1 MSKDRSVQN
10 ENGAMPRRFFKL
22 LFLIIDWDKIK
33 VISEVFEK
41 DYSNFVFMSKARGT
55 ATSEILDILG
65 VGSTDKALILCLV
78 EGASTPVIIK
88 VARRKTGVRNTG
100 AGIAFTVPLS
110 GINAPIMDLFL
121 KTRAVVESAETVETA
136 ETGKKKEKKEDA
148 LMETTDKGEKM
159 EAKPVEIKN
168 NVIISILN
176 NGYSDEFMK
185 TAREAGA
192 RGGTVI
198 SARGLS
204 SQKTKRFLG
213 ISIQDEKEI
222 IIMLTDRENSLDI
235 MQAVSAAYGASSK
248 AEGIVFSLPA
258 DQVMSLNDIG

>member
-1 MSKDRSVQN
+1 MYKERNVYSKTPQ
-10 ENGAMPRRFFKL
+10 PLPCLKL
-22 LFLIIDWDKIK
+22 LCLIVDWNKIK
-33 VISEVFEK
+33 AISEAFEK
-41 DYSNFVFMSKARGT
+41 EHADFVFMSKAMGT

-65 VGSTDKALILCLV
+65 VGSTDKALILYLE
-78 EGASTPVIIK
+78 EGESTPVLIRA
-88 VARRKTGVRNTG
+88 VRRRMGVRGAG

-110 GINAPIMDLFL
+110 GINAPIMERFL
-121 KTRAVVESAETVETA
+121 NARGGTETA
-136 ETGKKKEKKEDA
+136 DAGNNDEKKGGESMEKTHTGEAMKEKA
-148 LMETTDKGEKM
+148 
-159 EAKPVEIKN
+159 VEIKN

-185 TAREAGA
+185 TARKAGA

-204 SQKTKRFLG
+204 SQKTKKFFG

-222 IIMLTDRENSLDI
+222 IIVLTDREKSLGI
-235 MQAVSAAYGASSK
+235 MQAVSAEYGASSK
-248 AEGIVFSLPA
+248 AEGIVFSLPV

>member
-1 MSKDRSVQN
+1 MFMPKDQSAQN
-10 ENGAMPRRFFKL
+10 EQGAAPRRFFKL
-22 LFLIIDWDKIK
+22 LFLIIDWDKIRA
-33 VISEVFEK
+33 ISEVFEK
-41 DYSNFVFMSKARGT
+41 DYSNFVFMSKAKGT

-88 VARRKTGVRNTG
+88 AVRRKMGVRSAG

-110 GINAPIMDLFL
+110 GINAPIMELFL
-121 KTRAVVESAETVETA
+121 KTQAIVES
-136 ETGKKKEKKEDA
+136 GKKNEKQEGMSTK
-148 LMETTDKGEKM
+148 TTDKGEKM
-159 EAKPVEIKN
+159 EAKTVEIKN

-185 TAREAGA
+185 TARDAGA

-204 SQKTKRFLG
+204 SQKTKKFFG
-213 ISIQDEKEI
+213 ISIQDEKEV
-222 IIMLTDRENSLDI
+222 IIMLTEREKSVGI

>member
-1 MSKDRSVQN
+1 MPKDLSVQN
-10 ENGAMPRRFFKL
+10 EQGGAPRHFFKL
-22 LFLIIDWDKIK
+22 LFLIIDWDKIRT
-33 VISEVFEK
+33 ISEVFEK

-78 EGASTPVIIK
+78 EGASTPVIIRM
-88 VARRKTGVRNTG
+88 ARRKMGVRSAG

-110 GINAPIMDLFL
+110 GINAPIMELFL
-121 KTRAVVESAETVETA
+121 ETRAAAETA
-136 ETGKKKEKKEDA
+136 ETGKKDEKQGDA
-148 LMETTDKGEKM
+148 STKTTDKGEEM
-159 EAKPVEIKN
+159 ETKPVEIKN

-185 TAREAGA
+185 TARDAGA

-198 SARGLS
+198 NARGLS
-204 SQKTKRFLG
+204 SQKTKKFFG

-222 IIMLTDRENSLDI
+222 ILMLTDREKSVGI

-248 AEGIVFSLPA
+248 AEGIVFSLPV

>member
-1 MSKDRSVQN
+1 MPEDQNVQN
-10 ENGAMPRRFFKL
+10 KTPCPPAPLKL
-22 LFLIIDWDKIK
+22 LFLIVDWDKSK
-33 VISEVFEK
+33 AISEVFEK
-41 DYSNFVFMSKARGT
+41 EHANFVFMSKAMGT

-65 VGSTDKALILCLV
+65 VGGTDKALILCLE
-78 EGASTPVIIK
+78 EGASMPVLIRA
-88 VARRKTGVRNTG
+88 VRRKMGVRSAG
-100 AGIAFTVPLS
+100 AGIAFTVPLL
-110 GINAPIMDLFL
+110 GINAPIMELFL
-121 KTRAVVESAETVETA
+121 KTRNIMEVAGAS
-136 ETGKKKEKKEDA
+136 KDNEKKEGA
-148 LMETTDKGEKM
+148 SMETKPKGEAMK
-159 EAKPVEIKN
+159 EKTVEIKN

-185 TAREAGA
+185 TARKAGA

-204 SQKTKRFLG
+204 SQKTKKFFG

-222 IIMLTDRENSLDI
+222 IIVLTEREKSLNI

-248 AEGIVFSLPA
+248 AEGIVFSLPV

>member
-1 MSKDRSVQN
+1 MPKNVQHKT
-10 ENGAMPRRFFKL
+10 PRRLPQSLTF
-22 LFLIIDWDKIK
+22 LFLIIDWDKIR

-41 DYSNFVFMSKARGT
+41 DYSNFVFMSKAMGT

-78 EGASTPVIIK
+78 EGASMPVIIK
-88 VARRKTGVRNTG
+88 AVRRKMGVHSAG

-110 GINAPIMDLFL
+110 GINAPIMERFL
-121 KTRAVVESAETVETA
+121 NVRE
-136 ETGKKKEKKEDA
+136 GKSMEVKHKGEVMKEK
-148 LMETTDKGEKM
+148 T
-159 EAKPVEIKN
+159 VEIKN

-204 SQKTKRFLG
+204 SQKTKKFFG

-222 IIMLTDRENSLDI
+222 IMVLTEREKSLSI

-248 AEGIVFSLPA
+248 AEGIVFSLPVN
-258 DQVMSLNDIG
+258 QVMSLNDIG

>member
-1 MSKDRSVQN
+1 MPKDRSVQN
-10 ENGAMPRRFFKL
+10 EQGAMPRRSFKL
-22 LFLIIDWDKIK
+22 LFLIIDWDKIR

-88 VARRKTGVRNTG
+88 AVWRKMRVRSAG

-110 GINAPIMDLFL
+110 GINAPIMELFL
-121 KTRAVVESAETVETA
+121 KTCAIVEVAETTES
-136 ETGKKKEKKEDA
+136 GKKEEKKEDA
-148 LMETTDKGEKM
+148 PIETTDKGEKM
-159 EAKPVEIKN
+159 EAKTVEIKN

-204 SQKTKRFLG
+204 SQKTKKFLG

-222 IIMLTDRENSLDI
+222 IIILTDREKSLGI

>member
-1 MSKDRSVQN
+1 MPKDQSVQ
-10 ENGAMPRRFFKL
+10 GATPSAAPRRFFKL
-22 LFLIIDWDKIK
+22 LFLIIDWDKIRA
-33 VISEVFEK
+33 ISEALEK
-41 DYSNFVFMSKARGT
+41 DYSKFVFMSKARGT

-65 VGSTDKALILCLV
+65 VGGTDKALILCLV
-78 EGASTPVIIK
+78 EGASTPVIIRM
-88 VARRKTGVRNTG
+88 VRRKMGVRNAG

-110 GINAPIMDLFL
+110 GINALLMELFL
-121 KTRAVVESAETVETA
+121 KTRAAAETVGVAAAAA
-136 ETGKKKEKKEDA
+136 ETGKKKQRDTS
-148 LMETTDKGEKM
+148 METTDKGEKM
-159 EAKPVEIKN
+159 EMKPVEIKN

-185 TAREAGA
+185 TARDAGA

-204 SQKTKRFLG
+204 SQKTKKFLG

-222 IIMLTDRENSLDI
+222 IIMLTDREKSVGI
-235 MQAVSAAYGASSK
+235 MQAVSATCGVSSK

>member
-1 MSKDRSVQN
+1 MPKDRNVQS
-10 ENGAMPRRFFKL
+10 GQGDIPRRFFKF
-22 LFLIIDWDKIK
+22 LFLIIDWDKIR

-41 DYSNFVFMSKARGT
+41 DYSNFVFMSKAMGT

-78 EGASTPVIIK
+78 EGASTPVIIRA
-88 VARRKTGVRNTG
+88 VRRKMGVRSTG

-110 GINAPIMDLFL
+110 GINAPIMELFL
-121 KTRAVVESAETVETA
+121 KTRVVASV
-136 ETGKKKEKKEDA
+136 ETGKKDEKQEDKS
-148 LMETTDKGEKM
+148 METTDEREKM
-159 EAKPVEIKN
+159 EAKTVEIKN

-185 TAREAGA
+185 TARDAGA

-204 SQKTKRFLG
+204 SQKTKKFFG

-222 IIMLTDRENSLDI
+222 IIMLTDREKSLGI

>member
-1 MSKDRSVQN
+1 MPKDQSVQS
-10 ENGAMPRRFFKL
+10 AAPRRFFKL
-22 LFLIIDWDKIK
+22 LFLIIDWDKIRA
-33 VISEVFEK
+33 ISEVFEK

-65 VGSTDKALILCLV
+65 VGGTDKALILCLV
-78 EGASTPVIIK
+78 EGASTPVIIRA
-88 VARRKTGVRNTG
+88 VRRKMGVRSAG

-110 GINAPIMDLFL
+110 GINAPIMELFL
-121 KTRAVVESAETVETA
+121 KTHVVAETTEA
-136 ETGKKKEKKEDA
+136 CGAAAGSDKKDEKKDA
-148 LMETTDKGEKM
+148 SMETTHKGEEM
-159 EAKPVEIKN
+159 ESKAVEIKN

-185 TAREAGA
+185 TAREAGS

-204 SQKTKRFLG
+204 SQKAKKFLG

-222 IIMLTDRENSLDI
+222 IIMLTDREKSLGI

>member
-1 MSKDRSVQN
+1 MPENRNVQN
-10 ENGAMPRRFFKL
+10 GQGGMPRRFFKL
-22 LFLIIDWDKIK
+22 LFLIIDWDKIRA
-33 VISEVFEK
+33 ISEVFEN
-41 DYSNFVFMSKARGT
+41 SNFVFMSKARGT

-65 VGSTDKALILCLV
+65 VGGTDKALILCLV
-78 EGASTPVIIK
+78 EGASTPVIIRA
-88 VARRKTGVRNTG
+88 VRRKMGVRSAG

-110 GINAPIMDLFL
+110 GINTPIMELFL
-121 KTRAVVESAETVETA
+121 RTRSVAETAGVAASA
-136 ETGKKKEKKEDA
+136 ETGKKDEKQGDIS
-148 LMETTDKGEKM
+148 METTNKGEKM
-159 EAKPVEIKN
+159 EAKTVEIKN

-185 TAREAGA
+185 TARDAGA

-204 SQKTKRFLG
+204 SQKTKKFLG

-222 IIMLTDRENSLDI
+222 IIMLTDREKSVGI